1 MGQVMKRIKIDS
13 VEPGDILFTARPGK
27 LSKAIRFTTRGVVS
41 HAMICVQHGSF
52 IDSTSS
58 GVQARNLQRELFED
72 DETAFHFRLKDKPDR
87 KVIEQ
92 IVDYARS
99 EIGARYSKSE
109 AARSVAA
116 VRRPRSKRQ
125 FCSRLVA
132 RVYKMAGIELVPDA
146 DYCSPEDLRIS
157 PLLTELPVDFEPV
170 SADELAWAAGRPNP
184 IQAMHDAQNA
194 VLDAARSFDPEIE
207 NFNDM
212 YGLLVKRPEADQV
225 IAAALKRSGY
235 LDIWKIEVGEHPW
248 RYTHGL
254 IDNLSAS
261 VEAVRDYCIGTVKEA
276 YSGGIRYS
284 INLVQLQALQL
295 QQPRELFRLEI
306 ALYKTLVRNDQS
318 RREVAYDWLQRHC
331 PDLLEQ
337 HMEQIEPHTEYWWS
351 LIDRVEPK
359 LAALSRHAVSA
370 EGRTDICSSCGD
382 HPANAYRVVNG
393 AETTPGVPSLR
404 LCDECLEIRRGIMG
418 NVLMPFLSRPRK
430 T

>member
-1 MGQVMKRIKIDS
+1 MKRIKIDS
-13 VEPGDILFTARPGK
+13 VEPGDILLTARPGK
-27 LSKAIRFTTRGVVS
+27 VSKAIRFTTGAVVS

-52 IDSTSS
+52 IDSTST

-72 DETAFHFRLKDKPDR
+72 DEKAFHFRLKDAPDR
-87 KVIEQ
+87 KVLEQ

-125 FCSRLVA
+125 FCSRLAA

-157 PLLTELPVDFEPV
+157 PLLKELPVEFEPV
-170 SADELAWAAGRPNP
+170 SADELAWTSGRPNP

-194 VLDAARSFDPEIE
+194 VLDAARSVDPEVE
-207 NFNDM
+207 NFNHM
-212 YGLLVKRPEADQV
+212 YDLLERRPESDQV
-225 IAAALKRSGY
+225 IAAALKDTGY
-235 LDIWKIEVGEHPW
+235 LDLWKMEVEEHPW

-254 IDNLSAS
+254 IDQLSTSPGALC
-261 VEAVRDYCIGTVKEA
+261 DYCIGTVQEA
-276 YSGGIRYS
+276 YTGGIRFA
-284 INLVQLQALQL
+284 INLVQLQAIQR
-295 QQPRELFRLEI
+295 QHPRESFRLQI
-306 ALYKTLVRNDQS
+306 ALFETLVRNDQS
-318 RREVAYDWLQRHC
+318 RREVAYGWLRKHY
-331 PDLLEQ
+331 PSLLEQ

-393 AETTPGVPSLR
+393 AETMPGVPSLR

-418 NVLMPFLSRPRK
+418 NLLMPFFSRLRK

>member
-1 MGQVMKRIKIDS
+1 MKRIKIDS
-13 VEPGDILFTARPGK
+13 VEPGDILLTARPGK
-27 LSKAIRFTTRGVVS
+27 VSKAIRFTTGGVVS

-72 DETAFHFRLKDKPDR
+72 DEKAFHFRLKDRPDR
-87 KVIEQ
+87 EVLER

-132 RVYKMAGIELVPDA
+132 RVYKTAGIELVPDA

-157 PLLTELPVDFEPV
+157 PLLKELPVEFEPV
-170 SADELAWAAGRPNP
+170 SADELAWTSGRPNP

-194 VLDAARSFDPEIE
+194 VLDAARSVHANVE
-207 NFNDM
+207 NFNDI
-212 YGLLVKRPEADQV
+212 YDLLVRRPESDQV

-235 LDIWKIEVGEHPW
+235 LNIWKFEVEEHPW
-248 RYTHGL
+248 RYTRGL

-261 VEAVRDYCIGTVKEA
+261 PEALRDYCIGTVKEA

-284 INLVQLQALQL
+284 INLVQLRALQL
-295 QQPRELFRLEI
+295 QHPRESFRLEI
-306 ALYKTLVRNDQS
+306 ALYETLVRNDQS

-331 PDLLEQ
+331 LDLLEQ

-359 LAALSRHAVSA
+359 LAVLSRHAVSV
-370 EGRTDICSSCGD
+370 EGRTDICSTCGD
-382 HPANAYRVVNG
+382 DPAKPYRVVNG
-393 AETTPGVPSLR
+393 AEHMPGVPSLR
-404 LCDECLEIRRGIMG
+404 LCDDCLEIRRGMG
-418 NVLMPFLSRPRK
+418 HVLMPFLLRSWK